1 MKRLLSMFLACFVSV
16 AFVACGKKNTVK
28 AIELMGAGD
37 TIHDSF
43 TFANTG
49 VKISNE
55 EDNVY
60 LISGSVEKLDNEK
73 IKSEFKIPDTVTH
86 IVAIKLTAVGEE
98 VDKNKVKISVNGV
111 ENFDAEHLNG
121 SNYTFIILEA
131 GVNKV
136 ANISVKWNEKS
147 EEKNYIVKFSNDL
160 ILK

>member
-1 MKRLLSMFLACFVSV
+1 MKRLLSMFLACFVLV

-55 EDNVY
+55 EDDVY
-60 LISGSVEKLDNEK
+60 LISGAVEKLDNAK
-73 IKSEFKIPDTVTH
+73 IKTEFEIPDNVTH
-86 IVAIKLTAVGEE
+86 VVAIKLTAVDEE
-98 VDKNKVKISVNGV
+98 VEKNKVKISVNGV

-131 GVNKV
+131 GVNKI
-136 ANISVKWNEKS
+136 ANISARWNEKS
-147 EEKNYIVKFSNDL
+147 EEKNYIIEFSNNL